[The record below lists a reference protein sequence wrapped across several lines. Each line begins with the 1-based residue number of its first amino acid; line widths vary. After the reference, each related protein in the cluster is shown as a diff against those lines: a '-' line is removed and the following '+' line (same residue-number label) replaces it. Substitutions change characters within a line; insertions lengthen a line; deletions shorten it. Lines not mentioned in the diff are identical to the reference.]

1 MLYDISFKKK
11 KTKKIAKK
19 RNKQKKEKFIFH
31 SSSLK
36 YKETKNGKKFGKKN
50 YFTKS
55 SKHYH

>member
-1 MLYDISFKKK
+1 MIYHLKRKKQKKSQKKETNKKK
-11 KTKKIAKK
+11 KKI
-19 RNKQKKEKFIFH
+19 IFH